1 MLLQQY
7 NYIGIDLSAEY
18 INISKARID
27 DAMSSILKDKQSK
40 DKQEEDTCFL
50 FDNV

>member
-1 MLLQQY
+1 MLLKQY

-18 INISKARID
+18 INISKGRII
-27 DAMSSILKDKQSK
+27 DAIGSTDKDK
-40 DKQEEDTCFL
+40 DIEEDNQFL